1 MRSANDPVGYRRGL
15 VLGLTLAETLLLVLF
30 ILLLVYAALGQQRDK
45 KMKEQ
50 EAQIAGLSLR
60 IDSGVDR
67 LARELTLSGIA
78 SNPDELSRRLNRLTD
93 EMARNAQLQKDL
105 STYQRLVPTA
115 SEAKQLADAF
125 EVQQSETAQQ
135 VLDRHL
141 SLTTTAPPAET
152 TDAPKTLAEALA
164 ALDRMAGQLDYY
176 ERQQLTAG
184 NGLTY
189 PPCWQ
194 RDGKIVYTY
203 DALLLDDGLRLAVT
217 DNRTGLDM
225 AGLRANG
232 TEPPLGQT
240 ISRQTFLAQTKGLHA
255 WSVGQG
261 CRFYAR
267 IVDGTSAGNKTGYIQ
282 ARKAVEDRFYPLV
295 AVAGAA
301 APTPVPASGPT
312 P

>member
-1 MRSANDPVGYRRGL
+1 MRSTNDPVGYRRGL

-30 ILLLVYAALGQQRDK
+30 ILLLVYAALGQERDK

-50 EAQIAGLSLR
+50 EGQIASLSLR

-67 LARELTLSGIA
+67 LARELTQSGIA
-78 SNPDELSRRLNRLTD
+78 SNPEELSRKLNRLSD

-105 STYQRLVPTA
+105 TTYQRLVPTA
-115 SEAKQLADAF
+115 AEAKQLADAF
-125 EVQQSETAQQ
+125 EVQQSPETPLQI
-135 VLDRHL
+135 LDRHL
-141 SLTTTAPPAET
+141 SRTTTAPAAASPDT
-152 TDAPKTLAEALA
+152 PKTLAEALA

-184 NGLTY
+184 NGLSY

-194 RDGKIVYTY
+194 RDGRIVYAY
-203 DALLLDDGLRLAVT
+203 DALLLDDGLRLSVT
-217 DNRTGLDM
+217 DDRTGLDM

-255 WSVGQG
+255 WSVTQG

-267 IVDGTSAGNKTGYIQ
+267 IIDGTSAGNKSGYLQ
-282 ARKAVEDRFYPLV
+282 ARRAVEDRFYPLV
-295 AVAGAA
+295 AAA
-301 APTPVPASGPT
+301 APAPT

>member
-30 ILLLVYAALGQQRDK
+30 ILLLVYAALGQQRDQ
-45 KMKEQ
+45 KMKDQ
-50 EAQIAGLSLR
+50 EAQIASLNLR
-60 IDSGVDR
+60 IDTGVDR

-78 SNPDELSRRLNRLTD
+78 SNPDELSRKLNRLTD
-93 EMARNAQLQKDL
+93 EMARNAQLEKDL
-105 STYQRLVPTA
+105 STYQRLVPSV

-125 EVQQSETAQQ
+125 EVQQSLETPLQI
-135 VLDRHL
+135 LDRHL
-141 SLTTTAPPAET
+141 SRTTTAPPAT
-152 TDAPKTLAEALA
+152 TPDAPKTLAEALA
-164 ALDRMAGQLDYY
+164 ALDRMKGQLDYY

-184 NGLTY
+184 NGLSY

-194 RDGKIVYTY
+194 RDGRIVYTY
-203 DALLLDDGLRLAVT
+203 DALLLDDGLRLSVT
-217 DNRTGLDM
+217 DDRTGLDM

-240 ISRQTFLAQTKGLHA
+240 ITRQIFLAQTKGLHA
-255 WSVGQG
+255 WSVSQG

-267 IVDGTSAGNKTGYIQ
+267 IIDGTSAGNKSGYIQ
-282 ARKAVEDRFYPLV
+282 ARRAVEDRFYPLV
-295 AVAGAA
+295 AAA
-301 APTPVPASGPT
+301 AATPTPT

>member
-1 MRSANDPVGYRRGL
+1 MRGANDPVGYRRGL

-50 EAQIAGLSLR
+50 EAQIASLNLR

-67 LARELTLSGIA
+67 LARELTLSGIV
-78 SNPDELSRRLNRLTD
+78 SNPDELSRKLNRLTD
-93 EMARNAQLQKDL
+93 EMARNAQLEKDL

-125 EVQQSETAQQ
+125 EVQQSPETPLQ

-141 SLTTTAPPAET
+141 SRTTTAPPTASDDT
-152 TDAPKTLAEALA
+152 PKTLAEALA
-164 ALDRMAGQLDYY
+164 ALDRMSGQLDYY

-184 NGLTY
+184 NGLSY

-194 RDGKIVYTY
+194 RDGRIVYTY
-203 DALLLDDGLRLAVT
+203 DALLLDDGLRLSIT
-217 DNRTGLDM
+217 DDRTGLDM

-255 WSVGQG
+255 WSVAQG

-267 IVDGTSAGNKTGYIQ
+267 IIDGTSAGNKSGYIQ
-282 ARKAVEDRFYPLV
+282 ARRAVEDRFYPLV
-295 AVAGAA
+295 AAA
-301 APTPVPASGPT
+301 SP
-312 P
+312 

>member
-1 MRSANDPVGYRRGL
+1 MRGANDPVGYRRGL

-45 KMKEQ
+45 TMKEQ
-50 EAQIAGLSLR
+50 EAQIASLNLR

-78 SNPDELSRRLNRLTD
+78 SNPDELSRKLNRLTD

-105 STYQRLVPTA
+105 TTYQRLVPTA

-125 EVQQSETAQQ
+125 EVQQSPETPLQI
-135 VLDRHL
+135 LDRHL
-141 SLTTTAPPAET
+141 SRTTTVPPVAN

-184 NGLTY
+184 NGLSY

-194 RDGKIVYTY
+194 RDGRIVYTY
-203 DALLLDDGLRLAVT
+203 DALLLDDGLRLSVT
-217 DNRTGLDM
+217 DDRTGLDV

-232 TEPPLGQT
+232 AEPPLGQT
-240 ISRQTFLAQTKGLHA
+240 ITRQTFLAQTKGLHA
-255 WSVGQG
+255 WSVSQG

-267 IVDGTSAGNKTGYIQ
+267 IIDGTSAGNKSGYIQ
-282 ARKAVEDRFYPLV
+282 ARRAVEDRFYPLV
-295 AVAGAA
+295 AAA
-301 APTPVPASGPT
+301 AATPTP
-312 P
+312 

>member
-45 KMKEQ
+45 KLKEQ
-50 EAQIAGLSLR
+50 EDQIAGLSLR

-67 LARELTLSGIA
+67 LARELTQSGIA
-78 SNPDELSRRLNRLTD
+78 SNPEELSRRLNRLTD
-93 EMARNAQLQKDL
+93 EMARNAQLQKDIA
-105 STYQRLVPTA
+105 TYARLVPTPA
-115 SEAKQLADAF
+115 EAKQLADAF
-125 EVQQSETAQQ
+125 EVQQSPETPQQ
-135 VLDRHL
+135 ILDRHL
-141 SLTTTAPPAET
+141 SRTTTAPPT
-152 TDAPKTLAEALA
+152 TSADTPKTLAEALA

-184 NGLTY
+184 NGLTF

-203 DALLLDDGLRLAVT
+203 DAVLLDDGLRLGVI
-217 DNRTGLDM
+217 DDRTGLDL

-232 TEPPLGQT
+232 AEPPLGQT
-240 ISRQTFLAQTKGLHA
+240 ISRQAFLARTKGLHA
-255 WSVGQG
+255 WSVTQG

-267 IVDGTSAGNKTGYIQ
+267 IIDGTSAGNKTGYIQ

-295 AVAGAA
+295 AGAA
-301 APTPVPASGPT
+301 APTIPT

>member
-30 ILLLVYAALGQQRDK
+30 LLLLVYAALGQARDK

-50 EAQIAGLSLR
+50 EDQIAGLALR

-78 SNPDELSRRLNRLTD
+78 ANPDELSRKLNRLTD
-93 EMARNAQLQKDL
+93 EMVRNATLQKDL
-105 STYQRLVPTA
+105 ATYARLVPTA
-115 SEAKQLADAF
+115 GEAKQVADAF
-125 EVQQSETAQQ
+125 DVQRSNETPLQ

-141 SLTTTAPPAET
+141 SRTTTTTPAHGA
-152 TDAPKTLAEALA
+152 DKPKTLAEALA
-164 ALDRMAGQLDYY
+164 ALDRMSGQLDYY
-176 ERQQLTAG
+176 ERQQATAG
-184 NGLTY
+184 NGLSY

-194 RDGKIVYTY
+194 RDGKIVYVY
-203 DALLLDDGLRLAVT
+203 DAVLLDDGLRLSIS
-217 DNRTGLDM
+217 DDRTGLDM

-232 TEPPLGQT
+232 AEPPLGQI
-240 ISRQTFLAQTKGLHA
+240 ISRQIFLAQTKGLHA
-255 WSVGQG
+255 WSVAQG

-267 IVDGTSAGNKTGYIQ
+267 IIDGTSDGNKSGYIQ
-282 ARKAVEDRFYPLV
+282 ARRAVEDRFYPLV
-295 AVAGAA
+295 ASAS
-301 APTPVPASGPT
+301 PTVT

>member
-1 MRSANDPVGYRRGL
+1 MRGANDLVGYRRGL

-45 KMKEQ
+45 KMKDQ
-50 EAQIAGLSLR
+50 EDQIASLSLR

-67 LARELTLSGIA
+67 LARELTQSGIA
-78 SNPDELSRRLNRLTD
+78 SNPDELSRKLNRLTD

-125 EVQQSETAQQ
+125 DVQQSPETPLQI
-135 VLDRHL
+135 LDRHL
-141 SLTTTAPPAET
+141 ARTTTAPAT
-152 TDAPKTLAEALA
+152 TTPDTPKTLAEALA
-164 ALDRMAGQLDYY
+164 ALERMSGQLDYY

-184 NGLTY
+184 NGLSY

-194 RDGKIVYTY
+194 RDGRIVYMY
-203 DALLLDDGLRLAVT
+203 DALLLDDGLRLSVT
-217 DNRTGLDM
+217 DDRTGLDL

-232 TEPPLGQT
+232 AEPPLGQT
-240 ISRQTFLAQTKGLHA
+240 ITRQTFLAQTKGLHA
-255 WSVGQG
+255 WSVTQG

-267 IVDGTSAGNKTGYIQ
+267 IIDGTSAGNKSGYIQ
-282 ARKAVEDRFYPLV
+282 ARRAVEDRFYPLV
-295 AVAGAA
+295 AAA
-301 APTPVPASGPT
+301 AATPAPTP
-312 P
+312 

>member
-1 MRSANDPVGYRRGL
+1 MRGANDPVGYRRGL

-50 EAQIAGLSLR
+50 EAQIASLNLR

-78 SNPDELSRRLNRLTD
+78 SNPDELSRKLNRLTD
-93 EMARNAQLQKDL
+93 EMARNAQLEKDL
-105 STYQRLVPTA
+105 SIYQRLVPTA

-125 EVQQSETAQQ
+125 EVQQSPETPLQ

-141 SLTTTAPPAET
+141 SRTTNTPPTTTP
-152 TDAPKTLAEALA
+152 DAPKTLAEALA
-164 ALDRMAGQLDYY
+164 ALDRMSGQLDYY

-184 NGLTY
+184 NGLSY

-194 RDGKIVYTY
+194 RDGRIVYTY
-203 DALLLDDGLRLAVT
+203 DALLLDDGLRLSVT
-217 DNRTGLDM
+217 DDRTGLDM

-255 WSVGQG
+255 WSVAQG

-267 IVDGTSAGNKTGYIQ
+267 IIDGTSAGNKSGYIQ
-282 ARKAVEDRFYPLV
+282 ARRAVEDRFYPLV
-295 AVAGAA
+295 AAA
-301 APTPVPASGPT
+301 SP
-312 P
+312 